1 VIVAKRASSHIQK
14 IAPGP
19 PIESAVATP
28 AILPIPTVLAN
39 AVLAAWK
46 GVILPLILAS
56 STSPAP
62 PASPAPPSVFTIDPN
77 VLFRMNP
84 SFLT

>member
-1 VIVAKRASSHIQK
+1 MVANSASTHIQK

-28 AILPIPTVLAN
+28 AMLPIPTVLAS

-46 GVILPLILAS
+46 GVILPFCLDS
-56 STSPAP
+56 STSAAP
-62 PASPAPPSVFTIDPN
+62 SLLVDRSTRDPN
-77 VLFRMNP
+77 VLFRMSP